1 MAYITTTPR
10 RQESIYAKVLGP
22 QRYVQGWVHT
32 GTSRVWVHTGT
43 SSVWVHTGTSSRLAR
58 SWIHTG
64 TSKDWVHKGT
74 SRAGATKV
82 RPAALGMGPRR
93 YVQPRTGS
101 LVKVL

>member
-1 MAYITTTPR
+1 MAYITPAPR

-32 GTSRVWVHTGT
+32 GTSRG
-43 SSVWVHTGTSSRLAR
+43 LAR
-58 SWIHTG
+58 SWVHTG

-74 SRAGATKV
+74 SRAGSTKV

-101 LVKVL
+101 LVKVLYLSSMIFLFFSRSKFRGT